1 MSHPTECPVLER
13 LASGVPR
20 LAQDYFH
27 SWFLIYFSQA
37 WSGDPH
43 PALAQVPRTPQQ
55 IQHLQRLQMQRQQVV
70 EGGAAPVEQVVGTGS
85 TAPQQTSMMPQQA
98 GVASQAGPQPGI
110 PSQAGIAGKPP
121 GIPVQG
127 GMMTAQM
134 QQQRM
139 LQQQQQNPNNTKAAL
154 QNMLT
159 TRMGPG
165 GQPLPPSA
173 SVSMAPDGTA
183 ANRLQMMNQQ
193 LQQGGM
199 MPSPQHS
206 PQQQAIIQ
214 QQQQQVRLCCM
225 PPLST
230 IARIIQY
237 FCLGSYRRQS
247 CLTRD

>member
-1 MSHPTECPVLER
+1 M
-13 LASGVPR
+13 
-20 LAQDYFH
+20 
-27 SWFLIYFSQA
+27 
-37 WSGDPH
+37 
-43 PALAQVPRTPQQ
+43 
-55 IQHLQRLQMQRQQVV
+55 
-70 EGGAAPVEQVVGTGS
+70 EQVVGAGPA
-85 TAPQQTSMMPQQA
+85 APQQAGMMPQQP
-98 GVASQAGPQPGI
+98 GIVSQTGPQPGI

-121 GIPVQG
+121 GLPVQG

-237 FCLGSYRRQS
+237 FCLESYRQTKLLDLRLKSNFKHGTLRVDPQRRAS
-247 CLTRD
+247 IGKQLSQPKAICSNLASVEGSLLQ

>member
-1 MSHPTECPVLER
+1 
-13 LASGVPR
+13 
-20 LAQDYFH
+20 
-27 SWFLIYFSQA
+27 
-37 WSGDPH
+37 
-43 PALAQVPRTPQQ
+43 
-55 IQHLQRLQMQRQQVV
+55 
-70 EGGAAPVEQVVGTGS
+70 
-85 TAPQQTSMMPQQA
+85 
-98 GVASQAGPQPGI
+98 
-110 PSQAGIAGKPP
+110 
-121 GIPVQG
+121 
-127 GMMTAQM
+127 MTAQM

-139 LQQQQQNPNNTKAAL
+139 LQQQQNPNNTKAAL

-214 QQQQQVRLCCM
+214 QQQQQQVRLRFM
-225 PPLST
+225 RFST

-237 FCLGSYRRQS
+237 FRLASYWRQS
-247 CLTRD
+247 CLT

>member
-1 MSHPTECPVLER
+1 
-13 LASGVPR
+13 
-20 LAQDYFH
+20 
-27 SWFLIYFSQA
+27 
-37 WSGDPH
+37 
-43 PALAQVPRTPQQ
+43 
-55 IQHLQRLQMQRQQVV
+55 MQRQGGI
-70 EGGAAPVEQVVGTGS
+70 EGGAAPVEQVVGAGPTN
-85 TAPQQTSMMPQQA
+85 PQQPGMMAQQP
-98 GVASQAGPQPGI
+98 GLVSQAGPQQGI
-110 PSQAGIAGKPP
+110 PSQPGIAGKPA
-121 GIPVQG
+121 GLPVQG
-127 GMMTAQM
+127 AGMMTAQM

-139 LQQQQQNPNNTKAAL
+139 LQQQQNPNNTKAAL

-225 PPLST
+225 QPIVVNSFRNYPILSPEKLFAT
-230 IARIIQY
+230 KLLD
-237 FCLGSYRRQS
+237 LGFKLILKHSALPVDPQRRASIGKQS
-247 CLTRD
+247 SSIVVSTESHWQ